1 MTDPKAGAPV
11 NFRAEVAEYDRL
23 ADVRKLDGAR
33 HRMTFRLL
41 GEGPPLVL
49 LPGLASTYRGY
60 APTLLRLADRFQ
72 TVQLDYPAEHT
83 DDGAHL
89 ASIGHGHLVEDLF
102 HLLDHLGLATACP
115 FGLSFGSTIALE
127 ALRRDPGRFPRA
139 ALQGGFARRGLQPA
153 ERLALALGR
162 NIRGSASRLPFHKLG
177 LARNN
182 RPTFP
187 ADRPDVWDF
196 YAEENG
202 RTPLASL
209 THRLDLLGRLDL
221 RPTLAAVGTETL
233 VIHGTADRIV
243 PMRSHHE
250 LAAGLP
256 RATVALMPG
265 VGHQP
270 HWTHPVELARL
281 VSDFLGGGEGPSVGA

>member
-1 MTDPKAGAPV
+1 VLDPTAGTPV
-11 NFRAEVAEYDRL
+11 DFRAEVAEYDRL

-41 GEGPPLVL
+41 GEGPALVL

-60 APTLLRLADRFQ
+60 ALTLLRLADRFQ
-72 TVQLDYPAEHT
+72 TVQLDYPGEHT
-83 DDGAHL
+83 DDGANL
-89 ASIGHGHLVEDLF
+89 GEIGHGHLVDDLF
-102 HLLDHLGLATACP
+102 DLLDHLGLATACP
-115 FGLSFGSTIALE
+115 FGLSFGSTITLE

-139 ALQGGFARRGLQPA
+139 ALQGGFARRGLQAA

-162 NIRGSASRLPFHKLG
+162 NIRGTASRLPFHKLG

-187 ADRPDVWDF
+187 GDRPEVWDF
-196 YAEENG
+196 YVEENG
-202 RTPLASL
+202 RTPIASL
-209 THRLDLLGRLDL
+209 THRLDLLDRLDL
-221 RPTLAAVGTETL
+221 RPGLPAIGTETL

-243 PMRSHHE
+243 PMARHEE
-250 LAAGLP
+250 LANGLP
-256 RATVALMPG
+256 RGTVALMAG

-270 HWTHPVELARL
+270 HWTHPVELATL
-281 VSDFLGGGEGPSVGA
+281 VGDFLGGGEGGAVGA